1 MSSKIHPSAV
11 IDAKAEL
18 GEDVEIGANCVVGE
32 GTVIG
37 DGTILNANVTIGN
50 DVVIG
55 KGNWFYAN
63 SVIGGAPQLL
73 GLKPGD
79 EYGRLVIGDNNTIRE
94 MVTIHPSMY
103 PDRNTTIGSDNL
115 LMIGMH
121 IGHDC
126 ELGSNI
132 VMSNYTQL
140 SGHCKVEDGVWFS
153 GMVLV
158 HQFVTIGKWCYAA
171 GLSGINHD
179 IPPFVMISGHY
190 PPEVRSINKRGLDR
204 AGLNGQQQ
212 KNILKAFKRLYKS
225 DEGVFTDRVNA
236 LAAETDLDENVRCMV
251 DSIKRSNEHRFG
263 RHRELF
269 RD

>member
-18 GEDVEIGANCVVGE
+18 GVDVIVGPNCVVDE

-37 DGTILNANVTIGN
+37 DGTILDANVTIGK

-55 KGNWFYAN
+55 KGNSFFAN
-63 SVIGGAPQLL
+63 SVIGRPPQLL
-73 GLKPGD
+73 GLNSDTKFGK
-79 EYGRLVIGDNNTIRE
+79 LTIGDNNTIRE

-103 PDRNTTIGSDNL
+103 PDKTTSIGNANL

-126 ELGSNI
+126 VLEDNI

-140 SGHCKVEDGVWFS
+140 SGHCKVETGVWFA
-153 GMVLV
+153 GVVLV
-158 HQFVTIGKWCYAA
+158 HQFVTVGKWSYAA

-179 IPPFVMISGHY
+179 VPPFVMISGHY
-190 PPEVRSINKRGLDR
+190 PSEVRSINKRGLDR
-204 AGLNGQQQ
+204 AGYDAAEQ
-212 KNILKAFKRLYKS
+212 KNILKAFKRIYKS
-225 DEGVFTDRVNA
+225 DEGVFSDRVNS
-236 LAAETDLDENVRCMV
+236 LAAETDLDEGVRSMV

-263 RHRELF
+263 RHLELF
-269 RD
+269 R

>member
-18 GEDVEIGANCVVGE
+18 GVDVVIGPNCVVEE

-37 DGTILNANVTIGN
+37 DGSVLNANVTVGK

-63 SVIGGAPQLL
+63 CVIGGAPQLL

-79 EYGRLVIGDNNTIRE
+79 EYGKLVIGDNNTIRE

-103 PDRNTTIGSDNL
+103 PDKSTSIGNDNL

-126 ELGSNI
+126 DLASNI

-179 IPPFVMISGHY
+179 IPPFVMVSGHY
-190 PPEVRSINKRGLDR
+190 PPEVRSINKRGLER
-204 AGLNGQQQ
+204 AGLNEEQQ
-212 KNILKAFKRLYKS
+212 KNVLKAFKRLFKS
-225 DEGVFTDRVNA
+225 DEGVFTDRVNS
-236 LAAETDLDENVRCMV
+236 LAGEEGLDENVRYMV

-263 RHRELF
+263 RHLELY
-269 RD
+269 R